1 MGIIQRVFAPGSRD
15 ADSTPLLRQAVF
27 TLGFATL
34 AALAL
39 LPEEFEHYRRLL
51 RLPEDAGMRIRIT
64 LIIGA
69 KTLAM
74 LSAGLG
80 IAGLLAWR
88 GHLASARNLSLIW
101 SLLVVA
107 YVVLDLSLQRLTG
120 NHIFDY
126 LVYLQEPETLHWAG
140 TGLDVRSVL
149 AQGFGLAAG
158 FSLLAWLGAKWLSR
172 RPRAAA
178 LGLTIVWVVFLP
190 TGASGADCH
199 HC

>member
-80 IAGLLAWR
+80 IAGLLARR

-120 NHIFDY
+120 NHGS
-126 LVYLQEPETLHWAG
+126 PA
-140 TGLDVRSVL
+140 
-149 AQGFGLAAG
+149 
-158 FSLLAWLGAKWLSR
+158 SR
-172 RPRAAA
+172 RSMATARRRSSVASSSRASLRAVMS
-178 LGLTIVWVVFLP
+178 LGREFGGGRGQV
-190 TGASGADCH
+190 SSRADSAPERPCR
-199 HC
+199 